1 MSDTGWTETDS
12 AAFLTYGD
20 LFVPE
25 RETQFDAVCSLID
38 PRIGTGDVVELCCG
52 DGSLAQAV
60 LERHPTC
67 RVFGLDGSTAM
78 LQRARV
84 RLASAGT
91 RFRTAPFDLADT
103 SWRSRFHGCAAV
115 VSSLAVHHLTSS
127 EKRALFRDV
136 AAMLGPGGVFV
147 LADLMLPAS
156 RCAVDFAA
164 RQWDDAVRR
173 RSLQRYGDD
182 RGCEAFR
189 RLRWNA
195 FRYPDTEVDHL
206 ATLAEHLTWLD
217 GAGFDPID
225 VVWAHAGH
233 AVVSAL
239 RVSPRSQRKAV
250 LRSAP

>member
-1 MSDTGWTETDS
+1 MSETRWSETDS
-12 AAFLTYGD
+12 ATFLNYGD
-20 LFVPE
+20 LFVPD
-25 RETQFDAVCSLID
+25 REAQFDAIRSQID
-38 PRIGTGDVVELCCG
+38 PRIGTGDVVDLCCG
-52 DGSLAQAV
+52 DGSLARAV

-91 RFRTAPFDLADT
+91 RFRTASFDFEDP

-115 VSSLAVHHLTSS
+115 VTSLAVHHLTNAQ
-127 EKRALFRDV
+127 KRTLFRDM
-136 AAMLGPGGVFV
+136 AAMLAPGGAFV
-147 LADLMLPAS
+147 VADLMLPAS
-156 RCAVDFAA
+156 RAALAFAA

-182 RGCEAFR
+182 RGAEAFR
-189 RLRWNA
+189 RLRWNT
-195 FRYPDTEVDHL
+195 FRFPDTDVDHL

-217 GAGFDPID
+217 AAGFDQID

-239 RVSPRSQRKAV
+239 RVSPHRHASAV
-250 LRSAP
+250 RRAP